1 MSKSETKSHKWRKD
15 FSHPT
20 NTHSSLAKQS
30 RNAMMSSISPSE
42 DQTGSKAKFRL
53 KSLYDERMA
62 SLQTDGLSSSYDH
75 PEITQP
81 DVNFTLCPRNDM
93 SRKASSTSL
102 TRPMS
107 DGITLDGPAKFENE
121 LRI

>member
-1 MSKSETKSHKWRKD
+1 MSKSETKTHKWRKE

-30 RNAMMSSISPSE
+30 KNAMMSSISPSE

-62 SLQTDGLSSSYDH
+62 SLQTDGLSSGDNTTGCELH
-75 PEITQP
+75 AVPEKRHEQEGVVHFA
-81 DVNFTLCPRNDM
+81 DQANV
-93 SRKASSTSL
+93 
-102 TRPMS
+102 
-107 DGITLDGPAKFENE
+107 
-121 LRI
+121 